1 MMILLCSLIVNNT
14 NNLYNLLMTLTDLE
28 NKKVLNSHG

>member
-1 MMILLCSLIVNNT
+1 MITLLCSLIVNNT

-28 NKKVLNSHG
+28 NKKVHNSHG